1 MQKTI
6 RILMLLAVT
15 MLAGSGVWAQ
25 DGPSNDPSNGGGDP
39 LGMIYYE
46 DDDAAVTTA
55 GGLLEFYNNATCKDS
70 YDDGLHQFS
79 ARENVPA
86 EWLDAERTVYIKA
99 TPNAGHKL
107 GAADAETHAVTFIT
121 VTEGAP
127 VMNPNGARQM
137 SRAAGAL
144 KARTR
149 ADGDAIA
156 VTLVRTDG
164 QAGIYKFQMP
174 AAVNGIASDVTVTAA
189 FPEHTVAK
197 LGDTGYEHIT
207 FIDYE
212 TDAQTG
218 TLTAVSRSTADLK
231 DANNQPV
238 PVYVLDGTETTLG
251 TAGTSES
258 PTEAW
263 YVCLTP
269 PTDANDNKGLVY
281 GSNGDTYGLRLANY
295 CHVHLILADGSMM
308 TVGGE
313 SSFCGIVGSN
323 FTIYGQ
329 GGTDNAG
336 HSAEGVLNVS
346 SLYEAMIIHGDLT
359 INGGQVNVASRNV
372 KAFEIEGGDIGIHG
386 GIVNAS
392 SSNPNYS
399 AIYASGGDIAI
410 TGGSVICTSSY
421 IFCNYDGS
429 SGGHLTISGG
439 KVNASHNTSGIDADK
454 SLIINGGEVEAYG
467 IYSIEDVTISGG
479 VVKLTSDVYGIHSDE
494 HSVTISGGQV
504 ETPLIKA
511 QKDISLGWTAASDYI
526 KAGSF
531 TTTSGVVK
539 TAGKR
544 FVALDESAGAGLPTA
559 KAIVPA
565 DATAGSGFALSDIA
579 GQTLRPVDGYLLG
592 LCPGLGV
599 AQSNPSTS
607 VLEFTMAGDETTH
620 YYIYKEDDGLT
631 LSVGGVEDGF
641 NGTVYKA
648 GTPVEILQD
657 NRTATAPTAKPTRYL
672 GFNEDVHFML
682 MPAKDLKILA
692 YRAYKKNVEYL
703 MDGSAKAPTS
713 VKKAYILDGHDHT
726 LYGFTYE
733 NDDRPSSR
741 SSIGKYILEATAEE
755 TVGWMNDG
763 KGNWMLT
770 AGGNMFECRGNV
782 YIILANGSALC
793 VGTEDYPFTGN
804 AVIRGDN
811 DFIFFTQSVPTEKE
825 GDMRGRMEFITDN
838 GKAIESNSSFEL
850 RNVKLKAQGSPGS
863 NGLVTSNNRICII
876 GGQIDVNAGNANSY
890 AFYTNR
896 WIELDWMLSFDEI
909 FGSKYYA
916 GYVKILNDKTF
927 VDKYDKSEKFS
938 GNIDYYDIDGY
949 RLDGKTLVGQ
959 VIYDLTRG
967 GGSSGGGGGA
977 GGGAGGG
984 GGGTTTDYA
993 AISGSGGPMVVD
1005 DDNVVVAA
1013 VNRVDKNGT
1022 IILVGLEGQGPYG
1035 SAVNGNIIP
1044 GPWAKIEHPQPSKT
1058 IGRDEAAFMVTNK
1071 ENLTN
1076 SVSSKGDI
1084 IVGGEVTAN
1093 GNITLTSG
1101 DGKITITGKTN
1112 AGSGE
1117 ISIGGGDSGGG
1128 NEHSHVEEQAMIPTF
1143 ITASG
1148 TGADADFQAQCDLAG
1163 AIYDKVSMKTF
1174 VSGNGA
1180 NTNGELAAMGVEAEI
1195 LKLIDA
1201 MKAAKSKFLNALA
1214 ADNNKEAEAAR
1225 QQFRILAYEYM
1236 QKTKHTISQ
1245 EPMEVDLDAL
1255 PELAPAIAALATN
1268 QPLGS
1273 DATVRGREYYDSNSD
1288 SWLWTG
1294 ADGSENVVSIEGG
1307 SVPVFVGG
1315 GSRTRASGGSQL
1327 TMTFVPVPYDK
1338 DKVLPK
1344 GEIRLFMTKAE
1355 LLSIAIYQ
1363 REHPD
1368 EVKKAR
1374 ARGALMI
1381 DTTTPE
1387 TTAIIGR
1394 LMVTE
1399 RAQPVDGHWYGL
1411 DGRRLPSAPTAKGV
1425 YVHRGRK
1432 VVIR

>member
-454 SLIINGGEVEAYG
+454 SLIISGGEVEAYG

-544 FVALDESAGAGLPTA
+544 FVALDESAGEGLPTA

-565 DATAGSGFALSDIA
+565 NATAGGGFALSDIA

-592 LCPGLGV
+592 LCPGLGLETV
-599 AQSNPSTS
+599 FRTSGIDNLESNPWT
-607 VLEFTMAGDETTH
+607 LEFTMAGDKTTH
-620 YYIYKEDDGLT
+620 YYIYKKNDLLV
-631 LSVGGVEDGF
+631 LSVGVVNDGF
-641 NGTVYKA
+641 NGTDYNSA
-648 GTPVEILQD
+648 HVEILQENPTD
-657 NRTATAPTAKPTRYL
+657 PTAMPTACTE
-672 GFNEDVHFML
+672 FSEDAHTMN
-682 MPAKDLKILA
+682 MPARDLKIVA
-692 YRAYKKNVEYL
+692 YRAYKKGVNYL
-703 MDGSAKAPTS
+703 LDGSAKNYSS
-713 VKKAYILDGHDHT
+713 VEKAYIIDGHDHT
-726 LYGFTYE
+726 LYGVNGGWYV
-733 NDDRPSSR
+733 
-741 SSIGKYILEATAEE
+741 LLATADD
-755 TVGWMNDG
+755 TKCWMNDG
-763 KGNWMLT
+763 DGNLMLT
-770 AGGNMFECRGNV
+770 ADGNMFECRGDVN
-782 YIILANGSALC
+782 IILADGSALS
-793 VGTEDYPFTGN
+793 VGTKRNPFTGGS
-804 AVIRGDN
+804 AVIYGDGN
-811 DFIFFTQSVPTEKE
+811 LNFYTQSVPTEKD
-825 GDMRGRMEFITDN
+825 GDKRGRMEFITDN
-838 GKAIESNSSFEL
+838 GKAIEASSFLEL

-916 GYVKILNDKTF
+916 GSVKILNDKTF
-927 VDKYDKSEKFS
+927 VNLEDKSEKFS
-938 GNIDYYDIDGY
+938 GTVTTPSN
-949 RLDGKTLVGQ
+949 LDGKTLVGQ

-967 GGSSGGGGGA
+967 GGPSPTPDPDPAPSPSP
-977 GGGAGGG
+977 
-984 GGGTTTDYA
+984 TPPTSVDYA

-1022 IILVGLEGQGPYG
+1022 VILVGLEGKNENNVV
-1035 SAVNGNIIP
+1035 VNGNTIP
-1044 GPWAKIEHPQPSKT
+1044 GWLQRLIDQTIQSAFRHPQH
-1058 IGRDEAAFMVTNK
+1058 AFVVTNRV
-1071 ENLTN
+1071 NLSN
-1076 SVSSKGDI
+1076 PVSSASNL